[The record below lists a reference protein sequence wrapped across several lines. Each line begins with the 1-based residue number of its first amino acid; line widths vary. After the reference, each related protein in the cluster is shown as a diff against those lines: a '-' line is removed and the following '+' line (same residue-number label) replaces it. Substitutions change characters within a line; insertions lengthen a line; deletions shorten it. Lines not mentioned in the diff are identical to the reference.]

1 MSPFGFTGSVDGPVA
16 GRVARERPVEGYGH
30 VDRTPGGCPSTSPFA
45 ASSAATNRPSTP
57 FHGPAPDPFSD
68 PDTIEDLGDRI
79 ATLAAHI
86 HAAEQ
91 RFLLLLAEFD
101 WRRGWE
107 LAGHRSCVEWL
118 SLRTGFDAGTCRER
132 VRVARKLAG
141 LPETTAA
148 MGRGELS
155 FSQVRALTRV
165 ATPENEGV
173 LLELARGVPTGKLE
187 SLIRGW
193 KRGTVCQE
201 MDRERECFDSRRLS
215 VFPDEEGMYVVNGKL
230 TPEVGLLLMR
240 AIDGAG
246 DHLFREEVKVLGR
259 DLRDPE
265 VTRQE
270 AARRRAD
277 ALGLLAGRALAVGF
291 GPSAREDAPDPG
303 NGDAP
308 ISGSQAERY
317 QVVLHVDPEAL
328 ETASNAG
335 VDGEPA
341 DCCHLDDGTRV
352 SAETARRIAC
362 DAGLVRMSHDEE
374 GQPLSVGRKT
384 RTIPPAIRR
393 ALDARDGGCRFP
405 GCGVRRFT
413 AGHHVKHW
421 AHGGETKLDNLL
433 LLCRHH
439 HRLVHEGGWSVRWQ
453 SRGNP
458 LFIDPRGGIHFNGRW
473 RLPAIDG
480 VEDRVEDGV
489 EDGATSGVADRAK
502 NGAVDRVKN
511 RVVPRVVDPVVDA
524 AVETLRL
531 DNQTTNGA
539 HPDGW
544 TCSARWKR
552 DRDIPPEVYFP
563 AIEALGEALS

>member
-1 MSPFGFTGSVDGPVA
+1 MSPFGFVGNVAGSFA
-16 GRVARERPVEGYGH
+16 GRVARERPVEGYGP
-30 VDRTPGGCPSTSPFA
+30 VDPAEGAC
-45 ASSAATNRPSTP
+45 PSTP

-68 PDTIEDLGDRI
+68 PDTIEALGDRI

-141 LPETTAA
+141 LPETSAA

-165 ATPENEGV
+165 ATPENEIV

-187 SLIRGW
+187 SMVRGW
-193 KRGTVCQE
+193 KRGTIRQE
-201 MDRERECFDSRRLS
+201 MDRERECFESRRLS

-246 DHLFREEVKVLGR
+246 DHLFREEVRVNGR
-259 DLRDPE
+259 EMRDPE
-265 VTRQE
+265 VTRRE

-277 ALGLLAGRALAVGF
+277 ALGLLAERALAVGF
-291 GPSAREDAPDPG
+291 GVPAGEDGQEAQDGGEGEAPV
-303 NGDAP
+303 
-308 ISGSQAERY
+308 SGSQAERY
-317 QVVLHVDPEAL
+317 QVVLHVGPEAL
-328 ETASNAG
+328 ETAPSPG
-335 VDGEPA
+335 VDAEPA
-341 DCCHLDDGTRV
+341 DCCHLEDGTRV

-374 GQPLSVGRKT
+374 GHPLTVGRKT
-384 RTIPPAIRR
+384 RSIPPAIRR
-393 ALDARDGGCRFP
+393 ALEARDGGCRFP

-439 HRLVHEGGWSVRWQ
+439 HRLVHEGEWSVRWQ

-458 LFIDPRGGIHFNGRW
+458 LFIDPRGGLHFNGRW
-473 RLPAIDG
+473 RLPAMVGAEDKGID
-480 VEDRVEDGV
+480 
-489 EDGATSGVADRAK
+489 AD
-502 NGAVDRVKN
+502 VDT
-511 RVVPRVVDPVVDA
+511 

-531 DNQTTNGA
+531 DNQAVNGA

-552 DRDIPPEVYFP
+552 ERDIPSEVFFP
-563 AIEALGEALS
+563 AIEALGEALG

>member
-1 MSPFGFTGSVDGPVA
+1 MSPFAFAGS
-16 GRVARERPVEGYGH
+16 VARERPIEGYGSME
-30 VDRTPGGCPSTSPFA
+30 RAENACRSTSPFA
-45 ASSAATNRPSTP
+45 ATSAATTLPSTL

-68 PDTIEDLGDRI
+68 PETIEELGDRI

-107 LAGHRSCVEWL
+107 LEGHRSCVEWL

-141 LPETTAA
+141 LPGTSAA

-240 AIDGAG
+240 AIDRAG

-277 ALGLLAGRALAVGF
+277 ALGLLAERALAVGF
-291 GPSAREDAPDPG
+291 GPSAGEGAPDPG
-303 NGDAP
+303 DGNAP

-328 ETASNAG
+328 ETASNPG
-335 VDGEPA
+335 VGGEPA
-341 DCCHLDDGTRV
+341 DCCHLEDGTRV

-362 DAGLVRMSHDEE
+362 DAGLVRMSHDGE
-374 GQPLSVGRKT
+374 GHPLSVGRRT

-405 GCGVRRFT
+405 GCGARRFT

-473 RLPAIDG
+473 RLPAMDG
-480 VEDRVEDGV
+480 VEDRVVDG
-489 EDGATSGVADRAK
+489 AK
-502 NGAVDRVKN
+502 NGVVDRVQN
-511 RVVPRVVDPVVDA
+511 RVVATVVATVIDPVVDA
-524 AVETLRL
+524 AVDTLRL

-552 DRDIPPEVYFP
+552 DRDIPPEVFFP
-563 AIEALGEALS
+563 AVEALGEALG